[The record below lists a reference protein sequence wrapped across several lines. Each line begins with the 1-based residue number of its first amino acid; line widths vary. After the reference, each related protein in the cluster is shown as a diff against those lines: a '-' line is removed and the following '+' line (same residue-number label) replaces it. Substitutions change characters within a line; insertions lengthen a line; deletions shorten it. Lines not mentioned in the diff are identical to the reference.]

1 MQPWHNNGCIVGA
14 WFENHCCDGW
24 NDFLAVAPAYSKSM
38 LHVQQSHIGWSR
50 WWHTVLAGCSWVKK
64 QQWLQNHTWWF
75 TALSKLVIYNPNIP
89 QVYVYIYS
97 WAKPTYSTYNLNN
110 MTPGINCSELRWA
123 SGCRTFSWLE
133 PETRSFLIPEK
144 HCGRIWKWGI
154 PLIYGH
160 FKREYDDHPWN
171 FGVTDFQK
179 KNMYIE
185 PVFLKIQTED
195 PDRRACFS
203 RCEPTRRKG
212 TMIFE
217 IHTCIYI
224 YT

>member
-1 MQPWHNNGCIVGA
+1 MVGMIFLPLPQHTARVCSMFNSRTLDDHGDDTQSLQAALESRSNNDCRTILGGSPHSV
-14 WFENHCCDGW
+14 
-24 NDFLAVAPAYSKSM
+24 
-38 LHVQQSHIGWSR
+38 
-50 WWHTVLAGCSWVKK
+50 SWLYITPTYPKYMY
-64 QQWLQNHTWWF
+64 
-75 TALSKLVIYNPNIP
+75 I
-89 QVYVYIYS
+89 YIYS